1 MTRHQSLVLLASVFG
16 VLGAHVCAAQPAQ
29 HQPQFSGLYVG
40 AAVGFG
46 SRKVE
51 NENLTL
57 GTSFSDQEN
66 AATFGGYVG
75 YNWIVC
81 APYLLGI
88 EADINYLGGSPTALD
103 IEFGP
108 TGLNETTRLNSAMD
122 WFGTLRGR
130 AGYLLHDTF
139 LLYATGGLAYS
150 RIDLTLSDNCVG
162 CGNSPFNLGPFS
174 QSNSGNQETRAGRP
188 AAAASSC
195 SNSNWIIRGEALFVD
210 LGSDTNSYIVVTP
223 IGTGNSLAKWSDE
236 FWIGRIG
243 IAYQFDTP

>member
-1 MTRHQSLVLLASVFG
+1 MTRQQWLVLLASVLG
-16 VLGAHVCAAQPAQ
+16 VLATDAWATEPL
-29 HQPQFSGLYVG
+29 PQFAGPYIG

-46 SRKVE
+46 SRKVDVD
-51 NENLTL
+51 NLTI
-57 GTSFSDQEN
+57 GTSFSDQDN
-66 AATFGGYVG
+66 AATVGGYIG

-88 EADINYLGGSPTALD
+88 EADINFLGGSPTALD

-108 TGLNETTRLNSAMD
+108 TGLNETTRLNSSMD

-130 AGYLLHDTF
+130 AGYVFNDVF

-150 RIDLTLSDNCVG
+150 RVDLTLSDNCVG
-162 CGNSPFNLGPFS
+162 CGNSPLNLGPFT
-174 QSNSGNQETRAGRP
+174 QSNSGTRLGWTAGGGGELAIGP
-188 AAAASSC
+188 
-195 SNSNWIIRGEALFVD
+195 NWLLRGEALFVD
-210 LGSDTNSYIVVTP
+210 LGSDTNSYIIVTP

-243 IAYQFDTP
+243 LAYQFDGP

>member
-1 MTRHQSLVLLASVFG
+1 MTRQRWLVLLASVFG
-16 VLGAHVCAAQPAQ
+16 LLGTHVWAAEPL
-29 HQPQFSGLYVG
+29 PQFAGPYIG
-40 AAVGFG
+40 AAIGFG

-51 NENLTL
+51 NDNLTL

-66 AATFGGYVG
+66 AATVGGYVG

-108 TGLNETTRLNSAMD
+108 TGLNETTRLNSSMD

-130 AGYLLHDTF
+130 AGYVVHDTF
-139 LLYATGGLAYS
+139 LLYVTGGLAYS
-150 RIDLTLSDNCVG
+150 RVDLTLSDNCVG
-162 CGNSPFNLGPFS
+162 CGNSAFNLGPFS
-174 QSNSGNQETRAGRP
+174 QSNSGTRLGWTAGGGGEFVLD
-188 AAAASSC
+188 SH
-195 SNSNWIIRGEALFVD
+195 WLLRGEALFVD

-223 IGTGNSLAKWSDE
+223 IGTGNSLSKWNDE

-243 IAYQFDTP
+243 LAYQFNGP

>member
-16 VLGAHVCAAQPAQ
+16 LLGAHVGAAQPAQ

-66 AATFGGYVG
+66 AATLGGYVG

-81 APYLLGI
+81 APYQLGI
-88 EADINYLGGSPTALD
+88 EADIPYLGGSPTARD

-174 QSNSGNQETRAGRP
+174 QSNSGNRVGWTAGGGGELLLD
-188 AAAASSC
+188 
-195 SNSNWIIRGEALFVD
+195 SNWIIRGEALFVD

>member
-1 MTRHQSLVLLASVFG
+1 MTRHQSLVLVTSVFG
-16 VLGAHVCAAQPAQ
+16 LLGASVCAAQPVQ
-29 HQPQFSGLYVG
+29 PLPQFAGTYIG

-57 GTSFSDQEN
+57 GSSFTDQEN
-66 AATFGGYVG
+66 AATVGGYVG

-130 AGYLLHDTF
+130 AGYVFNDVF
-139 LLYATGGLAYS
+139 LVYATGGLAYA
-150 RIDLTLSDNCVG
+150 RVKHTLSDNCVG
-162 CGNSPFNLGPFS
+162 CGNSPFNLGAFT
-174 QSNSGNQETRAGRP
+174 QSNSGNQVGWTAGGGGEL
-188 AAAASSC
+188 ALD
-195 SNSNWIIRGEALFVD
+195 SNWLIRGEALFVD

-223 IGTGNSLAKWSDE
+223 LATGNSLGKWTDE

-243 IAYQFDTP
+243 VAYQFDWP